1 MARIEQVDSAAKAH
15 QLAKVLTEVWG
26 DGNAISVDVIV
37 AVIHSGGYAS
47 IAAQD
52 GGNNSESIVGGSL
65 ALVGKH
71 DDKLHSHVTGVVAGH
86 VNAGIGRALKEHQW
100 HWAKA
105 HGFATISWTF
115 DPLVRRN
122 AHFNL
127 LTLGATVVSYHR
139 DFYGELNDLINAG
152 DSTDRLVVERQ
163 VAGLGAPPHC
173 QPIQSQ
179 DDDEVIETP
188 VDIVAMRQ
196 SSDAN
201 DKVLM
206 RQWRERQRES
216 FESAFSR
223 GKFVRGFTDDGRYVL
238 GSKVG

>member
-1 MARIEQVDSAAKAH
+1 I
-15 QLAKVLTEVWG
+15 
-26 DGNAISVDVIV
+26 
-37 AVIHSGGYAS
+37 
-47 IAAQD
+47 
-52 GGNNSESIVGGSL
+52 
-65 ALVGKH
+65 
-71 DDKLHSHVTGVVAGH
+71 
-86 VNAGIGRALKEHQW
+86 
-100 HWAKA
+100 
-105 HGFATISWTF
+105 
-115 DPLVRRN
+115 
-122 AHFNL
+122 
-127 LTLGATVVSYHR
+127 
-139 DFYGELNDLINAG
+139 INVG

-173 QPIQSQ
+173 LPIQSQ

-216 FESAFSR
+216 FEWAFAR

-238 GSKVG
+238 GGKVG